1 MSFLKIVSIAVVVV
15 SLEGVAYEALAR
27 GAGRGNLAVGTAKIS
42 SAKPGTGSN
51 PRSVH
56 VHGYVRKDGTRVRAH
71 HRSAAD
77 GKFTNNWTTK
87 GNTNLYTGARGT
99 LAAPPHWNIKPPP
112 RLYGMR

>member
-1 MSFLKIVSIAVVVV
+1 MSFLKIVSIAALVV
-15 SLEGVAYEALAR
+15 SLEGLACEALAR
-27 GAGRGNLAVGTAKIS
+27 GAGRGSFAVGSPKIS
-42 SAKPGTGSN
+42 SAKPGTGSST
-51 PRSVH
+51 RSVH
-56 VHGYVRKDGTRVRAH
+56 VRAYVRKDGTHVRAH